1 MKRFLRFPLT
11 CSAFLACASFV
22 QAEDLEF
29 ENLFD
34 ASLSKW
40 EKFIGIPHSSVVV
53 EGYESSDDVKKGTP
67 IGKNDPL
74 NVFTAIKEDGED
86 LVAVSGQIYGG
97 LTTLKE
103 YENYHFSIEVKWGEK
118 KWEPRLELQRDAGLL
133 YHCVGEHG
141 AFWHVWMQCLEAQI
155 QEKDMGDL
163 FFLAGTGAK
172 FKAEKIEE
180 KWHKYDPL
188 GEVVDSRKEKAWSVK
203 RSENFEKSHG
213 EWNVI
218 EIYVLG
224 DKAIHLTNGNKV
236 MELFDATCKLN
247 GKIQPLVKGK
257 IQLQSEGAEMW
268 YRRAKI
274 RQITEFPTEFR
285 GK

>member
-86 LVAVSGQIYGG
+86 LVAVSGQIYG
-97 LTTLKE
+97 
-103 YENYHFSIEVKWGEK
+103 
-118 KWEPRLELQRDAGLL
+118 RLELQRDAGLL